1 MVINHPRKDKERYTL
16 QPRGHLEQDRQALP
30 QSGHSLEGRMLRQ
43 KLQHS
48 VPDVKSRLIGKDP
61 DTGKDEGRRRGVT
74 EDETVGWHHR
84 LIGHEFE

>member
-1 MVINHPRKDKERYTL
+1 MGGEEDKKRYSP
-16 QPRGHLEQDRQALP
+16 QPRGHLWQDQGGQALP

-43 KLQHS
+43 KLQHW

-61 DTGKDEGRRRGVT
+61 DAGKDEGRRRGVT

-84 LIGHEFE
+84 LNGHESE